1 MARGYALALQAALIA
16 ALKADGGISALVG
29 VRIYDEPPQN
39 ALRPYISIGGI
50 ELRPLRSDCGRAAT
64 VTFGI
69 EAHSRPDTSGRGEA
83 TECAEAIVSA
93 LDQAPLE
100 VVGFTVIQ
108 MHWLTQSVERDVDG
122 KSYTAIATFS
132 TILDG

>member
-16 ALKADGGISALVG
+16 TLKADGGISALVG
-29 VRIYDEPPQN
+29 ARIYDEPPQN
-39 ALRPYISIGGI
+39 AMRPYICIGGI
-50 ELRPLRSDCGRAAT
+50 EPRPLRSDCGRAAT

-69 EAHSRPDTSGRGEA
+69 EAHSRPITSGRGEA
-83 TECAEAIVSA
+83 TACAEAVVAA

-100 VVGFTVIQ
+100 VVGFTVVQ
-108 MHWLTQSVERDVDG
+108 MHWLTQSVTRDADG
-122 KSYTAIATFS
+122 KSYTAIAAFS